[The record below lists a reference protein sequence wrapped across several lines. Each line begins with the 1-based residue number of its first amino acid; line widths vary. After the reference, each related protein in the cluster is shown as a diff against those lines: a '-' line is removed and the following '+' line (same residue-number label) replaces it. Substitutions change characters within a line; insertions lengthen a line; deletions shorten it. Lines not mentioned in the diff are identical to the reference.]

1 MSRKRARKH
10 DWRDTVWR
18 RAPVVEPVWGLLPRL
33 LAVGFLLRVAF
44 ALAGDFVLHPDEVM
58 QYLEPAHEAVFGNGV
73 LYWEFFYGGRSWL
86 MPGLTA
92 AVLFLLKTVGLG
104 APGAYIPAIKIV
116 FCLLSLAVPLAM
128 YFLARRMFSESTA
141 RIALIGG
148 LFWYELAIFA
158 HKPFTEFAAAAV
170 LLCALAAGAKDGLS
184 RREAFFVGAACAL
197 TAALRMQYLPLAG
210 LAFLWAFGRELS
222 RAQTAGAPLAATIR
236 AQAARTAL
244 IGIGGGVAVLF
255 CVGLFEFALW
265 GRWFH
270 SYYFNAVYNLA
281 LDQARVGESSAWQY
295 PIWFAAASGGF
306 FVVAVAA
313 GVVHWRRNIVLL
325 ALLLALFAFHM
336 WQPHREYRFL
346 FVAIPFW
353 ILLLA
358 DFCARFFDG
367 KRPHKISLRIR
378 RGAAAALFVFVGG
391 MGALNLLPLQGA
403 RHDEGFVA
411 RLGGDPLRWIYEALS
426 AETGIV
432 GFVRDQDP
440 LFGFYRRIAA
450 EDEVD
455 GVWQWG
461 RFYAQTGG
469 YYYLHRR
476 VPFYDH
482 HAALAN
488 LSPFAAGEYV
498 SHIIAPDDS
507 RGKQVVSSGGRRI
520 LAGGD
525 GGYHILP
532 ALMPLADDPETL
544 VFWTENGASPI
555 EGFERIESSG
565 DWALWRRTEE
575 ARTKAA
581 TTKRP
586 WRDYR
591 LVAVPQGQHEN
602 LTQIFGDDLPQ
613 PPRKFYGIDFAEE
626 SVEESAAEDSS
637 ERATEEN

>member
-1 MSRKRARKH
+1 
-10 DWRDTVWR
+10 
-18 RAPVVEPVWGLLPRL
+18 
-33 LAVGFLLRVAF
+33 
-44 ALAGDFVLHPDEVM
+44 
-58 QYLEPAHEAVFGNGV
+58 
-73 LYWEFFYGGRSWL
+73 
-86 MPGLTA
+86 
-92 AVLFLLKTVGLG
+92 
-104 APGAYIPAIKIV
+104 
-116 FCLLSLAVPLAM
+116 
-128 YFLARRMFSESTA
+128 
-141 RIALIGG
+141 
-148 LFWYELAIFA
+148 
-158 HKPFTEFAAAAV
+158 
-170 LLCALAAGAKDGLS
+170 
-184 RREAFFVGAACAL
+184 
-197 TAALRMQYLPLAG
+197 
-210 LAFLWAFGRELS
+210 
-222 RAQTAGAPLAATIR
+222 
-236 AQAARTAL
+236 
-244 IGIGGGVAVLF
+244 
-255 CVGLFEFALW
+255 
-265 GRWFH
+265 
-270 SYYFNAVYNLA
+270 
-281 LDQARVGESSAWQY
+281 
-295 PIWFAAASGGF
+295 
-306 FVVAVAA
+306 
-313 GVVHWRRNIVLL
+313 
-325 ALLLALFAFHM
+325 
-336 WQPHREYRFL
+336 
-346 FVAIPFW
+346 
-353 ILLLA
+353 
-358 DFCARFFDG
+358 
-367 KRPHKISLRIR
+367 
-378 RGAAAALFVFVGG
+378 

-411 RLGGDPLRWIYEALS
+411 RLGDPLRWIYEALS

-476 VPFYDH
+476 IPFYDH

-555 EGFERIESSG
+555 EGFERIESNG

-613 PPRKFYGIDFAEE
+613 PPRKFYGIDFADD
-626 SVEESAAEDSS
+626 SAAEESAINGG
-637 ERATEEN
+637 ATEEN